1 MFKRSIIIIGFIAFN
16 LGLHAQQYF
25 TMNGRIAFFSKTLM
39 EDIQAE
45 NNQVISVI
53 DFKTGSIQFSLL
65 NNAFHF
71 PKAKMEEDF
80 NDDYIESAK
89 YSKSTFKGMS
99 ADISKISL
107 DKDGTYNVQVTG
119 DLNLHGVTKK
129 VSAPAVIKI
138 KDGKVSGT
146 SSFKLAVSEYN
157 IKIPAVVSNKVSNS
171 IEITVS
177 CNYEKK

>member
-1 MFKRSIIIIGFIAFN
+1 MFKRSFLLIAFLVLN
-16 LGLHAQQYF
+16 HLLHAQQYF
-25 TMNGRIAFFSKTLM
+25 TKNGRITFFSKTLV
-39 EDIQAE
+39 ENIEAE

-89 YSKSTFKGMS
+89 YTKTAFKGTI
-99 ADISKISL
+99 ADIAKISF
-107 DKDGTYNVQVTG
+107 DKAGTYDVQVTG
-119 DLNLHGVTKK
+119 DLNMHGVTKK
-129 VSAPAVIKI
+129 ISAPSTITV
-138 KDGKVSGT
+138 KDGKVSGRST
-146 SSFKLAVSEYN
+146 FKLNVSDYN
-157 IKIPAVVSNKVSNS
+157 IRIPAVVSNKVSNN